1 VIAFRAG
8 MDHGETDRA
17 RGPNG
22 DPTRATQSSSRT
34 YSDQEASEQKYSD
47 PEGALRLE
55 QDVDA
60 FVEAPL
66 GRYVMGPG
74 WLHFCATAGLWGATL
89 WGRAE
94 QQNLTGLFALVE
106 RTIERAGE
114 HVSLL
119 DIRGLEHVDL
129 ASFGLIGRYMS
140 KHRSTLARRVLR
152 HAVIRAEG
160 VLGAVISGSYEI
172 FAAPYPVSLFT
183 DLGEALAWLDP
194 PLERAIKDKVALLCE
209 NAAGVPSLLTQ
220 LHTVLGTDLD
230 NADLGRAA
238 ERLGITGRTLQRR
251 LQALGTSFR
260 AELDTTRI
268 REAQRRM
275 LHSDCALTEVAV
287 DLGFSNLQNFSRQFR
302 RVVGEAPSAWRQRV
316 RTRN

>member
-1 VIAFRAG
+1 MIH
-8 MDHGETDRA
+8 DDSDRA
-17 RGPNG
+17 RRIVRDVTTGP
-22 DPTRATQSSSRT
+22 SSELRG
-34 YSDQEASEQKYSD
+34 E
-47 PEGALRLE
+47 LRLE
-55 QDVDA
+55 QDVDT
-60 FVEAPL
+60 FVRDPL

-74 WLHFCATAGLWGATL
+74 WLHFCATPTLWGATL

-94 QQNLTGLFALVE
+94 QQNLTSLFDLVE
-106 RTIERAGE
+106 RTIEQAGE

-140 KHRSTLARRVLR
+140 RHRATLASRVIR

-160 VLGAVISGSYEI
+160 VLGAVVSGSYEI

-183 DLGEALAWLDP
+183 DFDQALAWLDP
-194 PLERAIKDKVALLCE
+194 PLDAAIRDSVARLCE
-209 NAAGVPSLLTQ
+209 SAAGVPSLLTQ
-220 LHTVLGTDLD
+220 LHAVLGTDLD
-230 NADLGRAA
+230 HADLPRAA
-238 ERLGITGRTLQRR
+238 ARLGITARTLQRR

-260 AELDTTRI
+260 AELDITRI

-275 LHSDCALTEVAV
+275 LHSDCPLTEVAV
-287 DLGFSNLQNFSRQFR
+287 DLGFSSLQNFSRQFR

-316 RTRN
+316 RSRN